1 MCNPQPGFLC
11 TGFSEQLCPEH
22 YFSKN
27 SEFGSKKGGLGNEI
41 EPQPSSS
48 TQEGQLF
55 LVLLSLCTVC
65 RAWLLVG
72 RRAPRGVLLL
82 LIFRNTPR
90 ALLLTGLRF
99 RRSIAGSLS
108 RSAYARRSGLRRRS
122 LWSTSR
128 RPRLLLRIR
137 RVNSF
142 F

>member
-1 MCNPQPGFLC
+1 VCNPQPGFPC

-27 SEFGSKKGGLGNEI
+27 SEFGSKEGGLGNEI
-41 EPQPSSS
+41 EPQPSS
-48 TQEGQLF
+48 TQEEQLF

-99 RRSIAGSLS
+99 RRSFGSLS

-137 RVNSF
+137 RVNF
-142 F
+142 FF